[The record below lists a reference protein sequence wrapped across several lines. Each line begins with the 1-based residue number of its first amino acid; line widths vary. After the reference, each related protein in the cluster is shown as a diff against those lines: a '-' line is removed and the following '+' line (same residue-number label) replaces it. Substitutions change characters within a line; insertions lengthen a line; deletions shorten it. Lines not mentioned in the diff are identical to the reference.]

1 MVPARA
7 AGRTSNSRPP
17 DSLGLS
23 FSGYGL
29 DVLTNRQGGLPGF
42 EKGLIGLKRRHVI
55 LAALLIAI
63 AAALGTY
70 ALTRTTSLG
79 LKAKNTTPGNTSAA
93 QWTRELNADN
103 AALTRALAMK
113 PPPLPGPGQRIRFVP
128 PRPIVVTVHVPS
140 PAQVAVVR
148 REDDGRGRGD

>member
-7 AGRTSNSRPP
+7 ADRTSNSRPP

-23 FSGYGL
+23 LSGYDF
-29 DVLTNRQGGLPGF
+29 DVPTNRQGGLPGF
-42 EKGLIGLKRRHVI
+42 EKGLIALKRRHVI

-70 ALTRTTSLG
+70 ALTRTTTLG
-79 LKAKNTTPGNTSAA
+79 LRAKNTTTQSGSVA
-93 QWTRELNADN
+93 QWTRELNAAN

-113 PPPLPGPGQRIRFVP
+113 PPPLPGPGQTIRYVP
-128 PRPIVVTVHVPS
+128 PQPIVVTVHVPS
-140 PAQVAVVR
+140 PAQVAVIR
-148 REDDGRGRGD
+148 RRDDERGRGD